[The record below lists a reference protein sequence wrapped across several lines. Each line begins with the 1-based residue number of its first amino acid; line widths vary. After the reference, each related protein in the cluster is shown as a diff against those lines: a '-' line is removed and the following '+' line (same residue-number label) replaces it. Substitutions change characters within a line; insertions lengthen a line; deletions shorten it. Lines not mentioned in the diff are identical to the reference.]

1 MPDSTDDASAPVR
14 ATWRLGQRPALDGV
28 RGLAIAMVLLGHAGW
43 PSLHRAEEFGVE
55 LFFVLSGLLITGVL
69 MGERL
74 STGRIGFRQFYLR
87 RARRLLPALF
97 AMLAVLAVVRWL
109 GFARWG
115 ITGYGLL
122 GGLTYT
128 SNFLFIAGNDMG
140 SLVHLWSL
148 AVEEHF
154 YFGWPLIL
162 FLAAGR
168 RVARVRTAAILTT
181 IGVLV
186 AASFACRAYLV
197 YRDGGSTTGRL
208 FPATELRASSPLIGA
223 ALAVVLARWQPRF
236 THRAWQVGGVV
247 AVVALGYLSIAVKD
261 APPAYWFIA
270 LPASTVASVL
280 LLIAT
285 LAPSGLVVDT
295 FSMGWLQWLGRH
307 SYSAYLWHYP
317 IFFGVGTMKYL
328 STARTVI
335 GITAT
340 LVIAALST
348 KYIEAPF
355 RRRRTTAG

>member
-1 MPDSTDDASAPVR
+1 MPDSADETSPPTRAS
-14 ATWRLGQRPALDGV
+14 WRLGQRPALDGV
-28 RGLAIAMVLLGHAGW
+28 RGLAIVMVLLGHAGW

-69 MGERL
+69 LGERL
-74 STGRIGFRQFYLR
+74 HSGRIGFGQFYIR
-87 RARRLLPALF
+87 RARRLLPALLT
-97 AMLAVLAVVRWL
+97 MLAVLAVVRWL
-109 GFARWG
+109 GFTRWG

-154 YFGWPLIL
+154 YFVWPLIL
-162 FLAAGR
+162 MLAAGR
-168 RVARVRTAAILTT
+168 KAARVRTAAVLTT

-186 AASFACRAYLV
+186 AASFAFRAYLV
-197 YRDGGSTTGRL
+197 YRDGGSTSDRM

-236 THRAWQVGGVV
+236 AHRAWQVGGVL
-247 AVVALGYLSIAVKD
+247 AVVAFGYISITVKD
-261 APPAYWFIA
+261 APPSYWFIA
-270 LPASTVASVL
+270 LPASTLASVL

-285 LAPSGLVVDT
+285 LAPSGIVVDT

-317 IFFGVGTMKYL
+317 IFFGLGTLKYL
-328 STARTVI
+328 STAKTAI
-335 GITAT
+335 GIAAT
-340 LVIAALST
+340 LIIAALST
-348 KYIEAPF
+348 KFIEEPF
-355 RRRRTTAG
+355 RRRRAATN